1 MRKYHVDTVVA
12 KDEFDHRDINT
23 IHMVEKYKKKTKQI
37 GPIFNDIVTGR

>member
-23 IHMVEKYKKKTKQI
+23 IHMVEKYKKKKQTNW
-37 GPIFNDIVTGR
+37 PHF